1 MSWRL
6 WQYER
11 QPTNYIDNRTIKRL
25 ITSVLLSPVNVHDA
39 YLHEVPQPTKKCYE
53 PTTAPIPEPK
63 STASSFIIVD
73 KKTKIDD
80 KEKQFEEYQDEDE
93 NDEDHYLSDDL
104 YDDDDDLYDD
114 DDEEEEEDGE
124 QAEKEKLQA
133 KEESQFIHD
142 FKKTQPRPTTPRRS
156 LLSDLLGRV
165 SSLPPSLLSNSTCS
179 FTTTNSLIED
189 ESSSSSSSSS
199 TTSSASTSTSTT
211 ANQNKHNTSKIA
223 LNSHPFTNN
232 TNITTN
238 ELSEVR
244 WRESFHGW

>member
-39 YLHEVPQPTKKCYE
+39 YSHEVPQSTKKCYE
-53 PTTAPIPEPK
+53 PTTTSIPESK
-63 STASSFIIVD
+63 STTSSFIIID

-80 KEKQFEEYQDEDE
+80 KEEQVEEYQYEDE
-93 NDEDHYLSDDL
+93 EDADHYLSDDL
-104 YDDDDDLYDD
+104 YDDDDDDLYDD
-114 DDEEEEEDGE
+114 DEEDE
-124 QAEKEKLQA
+124 QVEKEKFQA
-133 KEESQFIHD
+133 KEENQFIHD

-165 SSLPPSLLSNSTCS
+165 SSPPPSLLSNSTCS
-179 FTTTNSLIED
+179 FTTTNSLTED
-189 ESSSSSSSSS
+189 ESSSSSSS
-199 TTSSASTSTSTT
+199 TSSASTSSSTT